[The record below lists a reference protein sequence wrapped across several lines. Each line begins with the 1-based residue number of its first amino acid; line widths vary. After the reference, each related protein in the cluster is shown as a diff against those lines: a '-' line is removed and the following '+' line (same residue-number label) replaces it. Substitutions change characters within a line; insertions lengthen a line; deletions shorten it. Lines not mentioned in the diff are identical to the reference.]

1 MKILMNKRTPN
12 NPADIPDVIGN
23 MTTVIARVATQNN
36 HEFQIL
42 TIRNMPPI
50 KMPADNNAII
60 ISITILYTTKSMV
73 FAVFK
78 KPEKKLK
85 LYF

>member
-1 MKILMNKRTPN
+1 MNKRTPN
-12 NPADIPDVIGN
+12 NPADMPDVIGN
-23 MTTVIARVATQNN
+23 ITTVIARVAAQNN

-42 TIRNMPPI
+42 TIRNMIPI
-50 KMPADNNAII
+50 TTTAVNNAII
-60 ISITILYTTKSMV
+60 ISIAIIYNAKSMV

-78 KPEKKLK
+78 RPEKKLK

>member
-1 MKILMNKRTPN
+1 
-12 NPADIPDVIGN
+12 

-36 HEFQIL
+36 QLFQIF
-42 TIRNMPPI
+42 TMRNMIP
-50 KMPADNNAII
+50 MTTAVVNNAII

-78 KPEKKLK
+78 RPEKKT
-85 LYF
+85 

>member
-12 NPADIPDVIGN
+12 NPADIPEVIGN
-23 MTTVIARVATQNN
+23 ITTVIARVAAQNN
-36 HEFQIL
+36 QLFQIL
-42 TIRNMPPI
+42 TIRNMTP
-50 KMPADNNAII
+50 MTTAAVNNAII
-60 ISITILYTTKSMV
+60 ISIAIIYNAKSMV